1 MFIISLN
8 TYIDLMPLATIILQ
22 GPEKE
27 NISKVVIGSN
37 TWFVQVGGDYLPPQE
52 VEAGELAIK
61 IYGTG
66 GYDIYQKEQTR
77 VLPNY
82 PVEIIISAYSY
93 DFDVEV
99 R

>member
-1 MFIISLN
+1 MISLN
-8 TYIDLMPLATIILQ
+8 VDFDIMPLATIILQ

-27 NISKVVIGSN
+27 NISKVVIGST

-52 VEAGELAIK
+52 VEAGELPIK

-66 GYDIYQKEQTR
+66 GYDVYQKEQTR
-77 VLPNY
+77 VLPSY
-82 PVEIIISAYSY
+82 PVEVIISVYSY